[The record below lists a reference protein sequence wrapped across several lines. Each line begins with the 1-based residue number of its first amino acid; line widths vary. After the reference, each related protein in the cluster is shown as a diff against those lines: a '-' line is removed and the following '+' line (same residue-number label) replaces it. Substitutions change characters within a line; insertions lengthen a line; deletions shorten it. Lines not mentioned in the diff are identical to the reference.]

1 MTLHAGAS
9 DVVVPVSVSWHVWP
23 SCNLGCRYCYATFD
37 DVRDALS
44 KDAALVV
51 LAKLLDAGMR
61 RVTFVGG
68 EPLLC
73 PHYLDLAH
81 EAKRRG
87 AEVVLA
93 TNGAKLVGAFGD
105 DVLSAVDAV
114 NLSIDGS
121 NGRVMADV
129 GRGNARYFD
138 WCLSVWRRLKSHE
151 GLRLGLNTTVTKV
164 NAGDDMNALVRNL
177 APERWKV
184 FRVLPVAGQNE
195 GAVDDL
201 LVSDAEFAEFAA
213 RHAAL
218 RDAGID
224 VRFEDHDAIEGTYLR
239 LDPLGRFYVNPKGG
253 HHYGP
258 SLVDVGVDAALR
270 AVGWTTDHPEAAQL
284 PERWGS

>member
-1 MTLHAGAS
+1 MTVHAGSS

-51 LAKLLDAGMR
+51 LGKLLDAGMR

-73 PHYLDLAH
+73 PHYLDLAR

-105 DVLSAVDAV
+105 DVLAVADVV
-114 NLSIDGS
+114 NVSIDGS

-138 WCLSVWRRLKSHE
+138 WCLSVWRRLKSRE
-151 GLRLGLNTTVTKV
+151 GLRLGLNTTVTKINV
-164 NAGDDMNALVRNL
+164 DDDMNALVRDL
-177 APERWKV
+177 APDRWKV

-201 LVSDAEFAEFAA
+201 LVSDAEFTAFAS
-213 RHAAL
+213 RHAAV

-239 LDPLGRFYVNPKGG
+239 LDPLGRFYVNSKGG
-253 HHYGP
+253 HRYGP
-258 SLVDVGVDAALR
+258 SIGDVGVDAALR
-270 AVGWTTDHPEAAQL
+270 AAGWTTDHPEAARL